1 MVSMSTPHRLA
12 ALALAVLASTA
23 ITACGKGSGP
33 AEEAAPHV
41 PASSDPA
48 GKDIVEGAVIAA
60 QESVGGVRLYKVT
73 HVDDYPDPIGYE
85 YHMIAYD
92 PKCDSF
98 EMAAKTWKNHGAT
111 PMFDHLVVRE
121 VSFLP
126 RDHRVLFVE
135 PLTPAELLTYTKSR
149 DGRTG
154 GPSIPGAAPAPRP

>member
-1 MVSMSTPHRLA
+1 MVAMSTPHRLA
-12 ALALAVLASTA
+12 ALALAALAATA
-23 ITACGKGSGP
+23 ITACGKGSGS
-33 AEEAAPHV
+33 AEEPVLHI

-60 QESVGGVRLYKVT
+60 QEAVGGVRLYKVT

-92 PKCDSF
+92 PKCESF
-98 EMAAKTWKNHGAT
+98 EVAAKTWKNHGAT

-135 PLTPAELLTYTKSR
+135 PLTPAELATYTKSVGSR
-149 DGRTG
+149 G
-154 GPSIPGAAPAPRP
+154 GPSAPGAAPAP

>member
-1 MVSMSTPHRLA
+1 MVAMTTRHRLA
-12 ALALAVLASTA
+12 ALALAALALTA
-23 ITACGKGSGP
+23 IPACGKGG
-33 AEEAAPHV
+33 AAADDTPRV

-60 QESVGGVRLYKVT
+60 QESGGGVRLYKVT

-92 PKCDSF
+92 PKCESF
-98 EMAAKTWKNHGAT
+98 EVAAKTWKNHGAT

-135 PLTPAELLTYTKSR
+135 PLTPAELATYTKSMNSR
-149 DGRTG
+149 G
-154 GPSIPGAAPAPRP
+154 GSITDPH

>member
-1 MVSMSTPHRLA
+1 MSTPHRLA
-12 ALALAVLASTA
+12 ALALALLSAGALA
-23 ITACGKGSGP
+23 ACGKSDKP
-33 AEEAAPHV
+33 TEEAAPHV

-48 GKDIVEGAVIAA
+48 GKDIVEGAVVAA
-60 QESVGGVRLYKVT
+60 VEKSGGVRIYKVT

-92 PKCDSF
+92 PKCDSY
-98 EMAAKTWKNHGAT
+98 EIAAKTWKNHGAT

-135 PLTPAELLTYTKSR
+135 PLTPAELATYTKSL
-149 DGRTG
+149 DGRG
-154 GPSIPGAAPAPRP
+154 GPVSPSDLQPH

>member
-1 MVSMSTPHRLA
+1 MVAMSTPHRLA
-12 ALALAVLASTA
+12 TLALAVLTA
-23 ITACGKGSGP
+23 AAIPACGKSSGP
-33 AEEAAPHV
+33 TEEAPHV

-60 QESVGGVRLYKVT
+60 QEKMGGIRIYKVT

-98 EMAAKTWKNHGAT
+98 EAAAKTWKAHKAT

-135 PLTPAELLTYTKSR
+135 PLTQEELATYTKSR
-149 DGRTG
+149 DGRT
-154 GPSIPGAAPAPRP
+154 APAAQ

>member
-1 MVSMSTPHRLA
+1 MSTPHRLA
-12 ALALAVLASTA
+12 ALALAVLTA
-23 ITACGKGSGP
+23 GTLSACSKGSP
-33 AEEAAPHV
+33 SDDTPHI

-60 QESVGGVRLYKVT
+60 QEKVGGIRLYKVT

-98 EMAAKTWKNHGAT
+98 EMAAKTWKNHQAT
-111 PMFDHLVVRE
+111 QMFEHLVVRE

-135 PLTPAELLTYTKSR
+135 PLTPAERATYDKSHNSR
-149 DGRTG
+149 AT
-154 GPSIPGAAPAPRP
+154 PAP

>member
-1 MVSMSTPHRLA
+1 MVAMSTPHRLA
-12 ALALAVLASTA
+12 ALALAVFSAAA
-23 ITACGKGSGP
+23 ITACGKGSAP
-33 AEEAAPHV
+33 AEEAAPRV

-48 GKDIVEGAVIAA
+48 GKDIVEGAVVAA
-60 QESVGGVRLYKVT
+60 QEKAGGIRLYKVT

-98 EMAAKTWKNHGAT
+98 EMAAKTWKNHAAT
-111 PMFDHLVVRE
+111 PMFNHLVVRE

-135 PLTPAELLTYTKSR
+135 PLTPAELATYTSTLNSR
-149 DGRTG
+149 G
-154 GPSIPGAAPAPRP
+154 GTPPGAAPAAQP

>member
-1 MVSMSTPHRLA
+1 MVAMSTPHRLA
-12 ALALAVLASTA
+12 ALALAVLSAATTS
-23 ITACGKGSGP
+23 ACGKGGTP
-33 AEEAAPHV
+33 AEEPAPHV

-60 QESVGGVRLYKVT
+60 VEKVGGVRLYKVT

-92 PKCDSF
+92 PKCDSY
-98 EMAAKTWKNHGAT
+98 EIAAKTWKNHGAT
-111 PMFDHLVVRE
+111 PMFNHLVVRE

-135 PLTPAELLTYTKSR
+135 PLTPAELATYTGTLN
-149 DGRTG
+149 GRG
-154 GPSIPGAAPAPRP
+154 GPAAPGAAPQPQ

>member
-1 MVSMSTPHRLA
+1 MVAMSTPHRLA
-12 ALALAVLASTA
+12 ALALAVLSAAA
-23 ITACGKGSGP
+23 IPACGKGSGP
-33 AEEAAPHV
+33 AEDPAPHV

-60 QESVGGVRLYKVT
+60 QEKVGGVRLYKVT

-98 EMAAKTWKNHGAT
+98 ESAAKTWKNHGAT
-111 PMFDHLVVRE
+111 PMFDHLIVRE

-135 PLTPAELLTYTKSR
+135 PLTPAELATYTKSR
-149 DGRTG
+149 DSRG
-154 GPSIPGAAPAPRP
+154 GPTAPGAAPAPQPQ